1 MRSYLLYADKWKKTL
16 TLQCFKASLYSLFL
30 MASLAFFSS
39 AFTSLLDI
47 FLNNLTEINVNE
59 ILAVVKD
66 VYRYVCYAA

>member
-1 MRSYLLYADKWKKTL
+1 
-16 TLQCFKASLYSLFL
+16 

-66 VYRYVCYAA
+66 VYSYVYYTA